1 MYDQVPI
8 LPAHTGHDQG
18 KPHVGRR
25 VSKELIRKAV
35 ERALI
40 TGFFLGFILASPLG
54 PMGLICLRRTL
65 TQGPTSG
72 FTSALGISCADAFW
86 AYVAIHGLTTVSNWI
101 EQEKIILE
109 IAIALF
115 FILYGLHGIFN
126 TPSTYYPTL
135 QNKDKAAG
143 FLSTFLVVFL
153 NPSTFIAF
161 AILFTLFGI
170 TNTHYGFFNSVIIA
184 SSVFAGS
191 IVFWFA
197 LTQILHRVRK
207 RINESIYGTMSRIS
221 SYVIMVFG
229 IIILIIDMYDIL
241 FKGGF
246 I

>member
-1 MYDQVPI
+1 M
-8 LPAHTGHDQG
+8 GG
-18 KPHVGRR
+18 G
-25 VSKELIRKAV
+25 VSKELIIHDM

-40 TGFFLGFILASPLG
+40 TCFFLGFILASPLG
-54 PMGLICLRRTL
+54 PMGQICLKRTL

-72 FTSALGISCADAFW
+72 FTSALGMSCADAFW
-86 AYVAIHGLTTVSNWI
+86 AYVAIHGLTTVSHWI

-126 TPSTYYPTL
+126 TPDISYPRL
-135 QNKDKAAG
+135 QNKDRAAG

-153 NPSTFIAF
+153 NPSTFVAF
-161 AILFTLFGI
+161 AILFTIFGI
-170 TNTHYGFFNSVIIA
+170 TETHYGFFNSVIIA

-191 IVFWFA
+191 IVFWLI

-207 RINESIYGTMSRIS
+207 IINESIYGTMSRIS
-221 SYVIMVFG
+221 SYVIMIFG
-229 IIILIIDMYDIL
+229 IIILIIDLYDIL
-241 FKGGF
+241 FKGRF